1 MLVLK
6 IKEKSFIYSRHK
18 NIYQPLFISILRL
31 SGSAGVEAELHPD
44 YRNHSRRSP
53 QLTTYTFASSQHL
66 TAKVPEGL
74 ITNRERIA
82 QISVFTTFISVA
94 AEPRER
100 ERYHELPKSSY
111 RSVQISLGRCKT
123 AFRMYQD
130 PTPPGSDRGTS
141 MRLIHPRVIITP
153 TAGDGGV
160 TRAGW
165 MPPPT
170 RTESGQRV
178 PWRLHTFSSLPSPQC
193 ALCFLF
199 LCFLSFFLLA
209 HLEQNH
215 CISSGGAA
223 VIPTQGLGRTGKYR
237 IISAE

>member
-6 IKEKSFIYSRHK
+6 IKEKSFIYSHHK

-130 PTPPGSDRGTS
+130 PTP
-141 MRLIHPRVIITP
+141 
-153 TAGDGGV
+153 
-160 TRAGW
+160 RA
-165 MPPPT
+165 
-170 RTESGQRV
+170 RT
-178 PWRLHTFSSLPSPQC
+178 L
-193 ALCFLF
+193 
-199 LCFLSFFLLA
+199 
-209 HLEQNH
+209 
-215 CISSGGAA
+215 
-223 VIPTQGLGRTGKYR
+223 
-237 IISAE
+237 